1 MWYDW
6 PVDMEV
12 RVSKLREVR
21 ARQLLSIRSLA
32 ERAGVS
38 TATIV
43 RIEAGGS
50 PPRFVTMRKIAA
62 ALGVEPGEIAEFA
75 QAIQAAAEGKEAA

>member
-1 MWYDW
+1 M
-6 PVDMEV
+6 
-12 RVSKLREVR
+12 SNLREVR

-43 RIEAGGS
+43 RIEAGGP

-62 ALGVEPGEIAEFA
+62 ALGVEPGEIREFA
-75 QAIQAAAEGKEAA
+75 QAIEAAAEGKEAA

>member
-1 MWYDW
+1 M
-6 PVDMEV
+6 
-12 RVSKLREVR
+12 SNLREVR

-43 RIEAGGS
+43 RIEAGGP
-50 PPRFVTMRKIAA
+50 PPRFVTMRKIVA
-62 ALGVEPGEIAEFA
+62 ALGVEPGAVTEFA
-75 QAIQAAAEGKEAA
+75 AAIEEAGRGEEAA